1 MTQPAFDFYF
11 DYSSPFAYLG
21 STQVPRLSSEFGA
34 TATLKPM
41 LLGALFKEIGT
52 PMVPVM
58 TFPEPKRNYYGKDL
72 ERWAKHWDVPFRFTT
87 RFPMN
92 TVKPLRLTLALMAN
106 HDSNTET
113 LMHAVFKALWVDNRD
128 ISSPE
133 VLTEI
138 LNETQID
145 VSYLEKIT
153 EPAIKEELKTRTQEA
168 IDRGVCGAPTY
179 AVEEMLFWG
188 QDRVGFVE
196 HALKGWRPACG

>member
-21 STQVPRLSSEFGA
+21 STQVPRLANEFGA
-34 TATLKPM
+34 AAALKPI

-58 TFPEPKRNYYGKDL
+58 TFSEVKRDYYSKDL

-92 TVKPLRLTLALMAN
+92 TVKPLRLTLALMAQE
-106 HDSNTET
+106 SPQTQS
-113 LMHAVFKALWVDNRD
+113 LVHAIFKALWVDNRD
-128 ISSPE
+128 ISSLE
-133 VLTEI
+133 VLTE
-138 LNETQID
+138 LLEETGID
-145 VSYLEKIT
+145 KAHLDKIG
-153 EPAIKEELKTRTQEA
+153 EPSIKDDLRSRTQEA
-168 IDRGVCGAPTY
+168 VTRGVCGAPTY
-179 AVEEMLFWG
+179 AVDDMLFWG
-188 QDRVGFVE
+188 QDRVSLVE